1 MLVEN
6 QKVGAADL
14 FAALAIEEAADE
26 TVPSLDGIDEEP
38 PVRQL
43 LAGFRHGAS
52 GFNVRKNAPVA
63 IRYAADKFPHSS
75 QFTSIQTVAG

>member
-14 FAALAIEEAADE
+14 LAALTVEESADE
-26 TVPSLDGIDEEP
+26 AVPSLDRIDEEA

-43 LAGFRHGAS
+43 LAGFRYGAS

-63 IRYAADKFPHSS
+63 IRYAADKFPHNS
-75 QFTSIQTVAG
+75 QFTPIQTVAG